1 MIQRRRVDFVYFATV
16 DEALE
21 HCENALLELRLEK
34 SQHVS
39 TDALRAVDVDDANLP
54 PPPFLGRQQSLDF
67 RAPDESGGNPKSEVV
82 PSVVHSNP
90 EVSLCILAEEHSLA
104 LPPLSDDSRA
114 VLSAVIMSDAV
125 AGMAVYPPEEVQRR
139 AARNPDGHIRLRQR
153 FTRHVESAYGIA
165 DLWPIVRYCDV
176 VVCVPG
182 SVIYDESDNEADGSL
197 QVARGDKSLFIL
209 DKGQVTISL
218 MIEPDRAGEG
228 PTKHRVG
235 KFGPGAILSVGS
247 FLASAGSVT
256 LGSTS
261 RTVAVADSVCQLL
274 RLPAAR
280 YIALEKSDP
289 GLACRLCRMLV
300 QVTNA
305 RSEADMAAYIRSKR
319 KRTSSMGT
327 LSKRSSCSAGSMT
340 TTTSTTL
347 LASAAAPPGPKP
359 KIMAAISADSLLMY
373 QLPPLPT
380 SDK

>member
-1 MIQRRRVDFVYFATV
+1 MTTLAASPEALAQQASRRMRSNTCRQGNLRAGQALALQHRVDQREAFFQSVERHEGAHARALFLAQQDLVERLEPVAQVLVAVVLADGIDLVLDRHAVRVGGQRPQAPRKVRQRLALFLARRICKDASLIFAGTNQKVHRMIQRRRVDFVYFATV

-114 VLSAVIMSDAV
+114 VPSAVIMSDAV

-182 SVIYDESDNEADGSL
+182 SVIYDESDNEL
-197 QVARGDKSLFIL
+197 
-209 DKGQVTISL
+209 
-218 MIEPDRAGEG
+218 P
-228 PTKHRVG
+228 
-235 KFGPGAILSVGS
+235 
-247 FLASAGSVT
+247 
-256 LGSTS
+256 
-261 RTVAVADSVCQLL
+261 
-274 RLPAAR
+274 RLP
-280 YIALEKSDP
+280 P
-289 GLACRLCRMLV
+289 
-300 QVTNA
+300 
-305 RSEADMAAYIRSKR
+305 
-319 KRTSSMGT
+319 
-327 LSKRSSCSAGSMT
+327 
-340 TTTSTTL
+340 
-347 LASAAAPPGPKP
+347 
-359 KIMAAISADSLLMY
+359 
-373 QLPPLPT
+373 
-380 SDK
+380 